1 MLGRRLISLLSVFTF
16 AVSLSL
22 AGEGPLSGPVP
33 PSDPVQRPVLAPNGG
48 HADQVVRADLRDDDI
63 PGNAGAAYGRLLRRG
78 AAVRP
83 ALVEGLRVAD
93 WQERLLSAVLLAQLP
108 ADGLTA
114 DELDELIRTLIG
126 HLSDNRIRGD
136 ARLAASALVVIGQPV
151 GPYIRASAWHAE
163 PQLADLCK
171 RLVRTL
177 NSDRKRLSAQRQSR
191 SELERPC
198 ASLAW
203 AGPGPAVAPAPAGP
217 LPDATE
223 SLRRRLVDLGADNR
237 KGNAYGA
244 WLTLKSQID
253 LAGIHRSASRERMD
267 PLAEFFRRRGEGP
280 PYVPTRPPWAEGTE
294 ETRLLRKGLHSALA
308 DPDRQRRQLAGHV
321 LMRADEFPTRAL
333 LAVAVEA
340 LELDAFGSSST
351 VPAANANRA
360 GTWLLAHLEQA
371 GPELLAALE
380 HPSHAVRVRAAAVLA
395 EGKHPAHRA
404 YVPLLIHHLADNDI
418 EHDATLAG
426 RSLALLGPAARPWLD
441 RQPIDQ
447 QQAAYLD
454 VIRSAITLREV
465 DRDAQLPFSHGGMY
479 GLEVRQPR

>member
-1 MLGRRLISLLSVFTF
+1 MLERRLISLLSVFTF
-16 AVSLSL
+16 AVPLSL
-22 AGEGPLSGPVP
+22 AGEGTPSDPVP
-33 PSDPVQRPVLAPNGG
+33 PSDPVQRPVLAPNGD

-78 AAVRP
+78 AAARP

-114 DELDELIRTLIG
+114 DGLDELIRTLIG

-136 ARLAASALVVIGQPV
+136 ARLAANALVVIGQPA

-171 RLVRTL
+171 RLMRTL

-191 SELERPC
+191 SELEHPC

-203 AGPGPAVAPAPAGP
+203 AGPGQAIAPAPAGP
-217 LPDATE
+217 LPDVAE
-223 SLRRRLVDLGADNR
+223 SLRRDLVDLGADDR
-237 KGNAYGA
+237 KGNAYRA
-244 WLTLKSQID
+244 WLHFQGRTDRAWK
-253 LAGIHRSASRERMD
+253 
-267 PLAEFFRRRGEGP
+267 RRNTTRTIAVP
-280 PYVPTRPPWAEGTE
+280 PSKPEDQGVAQ
-294 ETRLLRKGLHSALA
+294 LLQDVLHDALT

-371 GPELLAALE
+371 EPQLLAALE
-380 HPSHAVRVRAAAVLA
+380 HPSHAVRLRAAAVLA
-395 EGKHPAHRA
+395 QGKHPARRA

-418 EHDATLAG
+418 EQDATLAG

-441 RQPIDQ
+441 RQPVDE
-447 QQAAYLD
+447 QQAAYLE
-454 VIRSAITLREV
+454 VIRSAITLREA
-465 DRDAQLPFSHGGMY
+465 DPDAQLPFSHGEMY
-479 GLEVRQPR
+479 GLELRQPK